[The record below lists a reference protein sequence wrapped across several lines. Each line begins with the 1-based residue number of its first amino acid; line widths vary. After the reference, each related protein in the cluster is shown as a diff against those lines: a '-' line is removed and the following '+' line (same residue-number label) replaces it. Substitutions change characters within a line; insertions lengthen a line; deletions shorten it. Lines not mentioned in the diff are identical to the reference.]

1 MISRSDIV
9 LLLTELK
16 ENGEDVT
23 QEISDLYKSQSIPFD
38 ILKKI
43 NDKRPLDLCSFYE
56 KLRKSYDN
64 KRSKLYINIMKS
76 NENAINDSKTI
87 LTTLSALLNQILQYE
102 CSDKSMFLKHSRAEE
117 IVQVLSIYFK
127 TFNIEP
133 ALKLLTLIKAD
144 ICALEYINGRRPDF
158 DKK

>member
-1 MISRSDIV
+1 MISKSDVVI
-9 LLLTELK
+9 LLTELQ
-16 ENGEDVT
+16 ENGEDVAP
-23 QEISDLYKSQSIPFD
+23 EIAELYKTQTIPLET
-38 ILKKI
+38 LKKI
-43 NDKRPLDLCSFYE
+43 NDRRPLDLCLFYE

-76 NENAINDSKTI
+76 NENAITDSKTI

-102 CSDKSMFLKHSRAEE
+102 CQDKAMFIKHSRAEE
-117 IVQVLSIYFK
+117 IVSVLNIYFK

-133 ALKLLTLIKAD
+133 ALKLLTLVKAD
-144 ICALEYINGRRPDF
+144 ICALEYINGRRQDF